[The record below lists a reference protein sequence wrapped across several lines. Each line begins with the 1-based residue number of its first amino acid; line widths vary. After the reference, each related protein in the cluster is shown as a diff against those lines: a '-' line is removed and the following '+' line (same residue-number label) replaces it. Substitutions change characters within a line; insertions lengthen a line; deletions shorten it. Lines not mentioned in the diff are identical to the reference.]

1 MVLALAWRRRVRR
14 WSDSWAYTEAK
25 TGVVLDILEQAEDW
39 AAAGRHYKHQRTSG
53 RALTC
58 HKSGRGGIAPVIREH
73 DETELID

>member
-39 AAAGRHYKHQRTSG
+39 AAASG
-53 RALTC
+53 RAPL
-58 HKSGRGGIAPVIREH
+58 
-73 DETELID
+73 